1 MSFYDDE
8 SAIGKVY
15 DRRLTGRLGRYV
27 RPYAMPL
34 AVAGVLMLA
43 VAVLELVPILIV
55 RYAIDQQID
64 KGVTDRLP
72 LLAFW
77 YVAALLASF
86 VIRYLQGY
94 LMAWVGQRVVVDMR
108 MELFRHVQR
117 MSISFFDRNPVG
129 RLVVRL
135 TGDVQQIE
143 AVISQGL
150 VQIFTNL
157 LMVSAII
164 VAMFVLDWRLAT
176 IMTLFV
182 VPLIWLVKI
191 FAAAQR
197 DAFRDQRIWIA
208 RINAYLNEMISGVA
222 IVQLFNRQRR
232 NQENF
237 DERNRGNLDANLRVL
252 FWYAVFEPTVVLFG
266 ALTTGAILWYGGA
279 RVADDVLSLGTL
291 VAFIAFMQR
300 FFWPIRE
307 LAERF
312 TMLQGA
318 MASAERIF
326 GILDQPEEVVDSPD
340 AQPLAEV
347 KGAIRFDH
355 VWFAYQGEHWI
366 LRGLDFSIAPGEKVA
381 IVGATGAGKSTMM
394 SLLSRFYDVQQGD
407 ILVDGVSVR
416 ALPQRWL
423 RRHVGIM
430 LQDPWIYTDSV
441 TENIRLRDTS
451 ISLEQVR
458 AAAQAVGADKF
469 IEALPGQYQTM
480 LAERGA
486 NLSTGQK
493 QLIALARVAA
503 FNPEIVL
510 VMDEATASID
520 PETEGTI
527 QRGLAE
533 VMVGRTAIIIAHR
546 LNTIRA
552 VDRILV
558 LHHGELA
565 EDGTHEELIARGGVY
580 ARLHELQFKEQPA
593 RQ

>member
-1 MSFYDDE
+1 VSFYDDE

-15 DRRLTGRLGRYV
+15 DRRLTKRLAHYV
-27 RPYAMPL
+27 RPYVAPL
-34 AVAGVLMLA
+34 IIAVLLMLA

-64 KGVTDRLP
+64 KGLTDRLP

-108 MELFRHVQR
+108 MELFRHIQR

-157 LMVSAII
+157 LMVSAIV

-197 DAFRDQRIWIA
+197 DAFRDQRVWIA

-279 RVADDVLSLGTL
+279 RVADDMLSLGTL

-326 GILDQPEEVVDSPD
+326 GILDQPEEVVDAPD
-340 AQPLAEV
+340 AKPLDEV
-347 KGAIRFDH
+347 RGGIRFDH
-355 VWFAYQGEHWI
+355 VWFAYQDEHWI

-407 ILVDGVSVR
+407 ILIDGVSVR

-441 TENIRLRDTS
+441 AENIRLRDTS

-469 IEALPGQYQTM
+469 VEALPGQYQTM

-520 PETEGTI
+520 PETEGLI

-565 EDGTHEELIARGGVY
+565 EDGTHEELLAKGGVY
-580 ARLHELQFKEQPA
+580 ARLHELQFKDQGA
-593 RQ
+593 RA

>member
-15 DRRLTGRLGRYV
+15 DRRIAGRLGKYI
-27 RPYAMPL
+27 RPYAIPL
-34 AVAGVLMLA
+34 AVAGLLMVV
-43 VAVLELVPILIV
+43 VAVLDLVPTLIV
-55 RYAIDQQID
+55 RHAIDEQID
-64 KGVTDRLP
+64 KGRTDRLP
-72 LLAFW
+72 ALAAW
-77 YVAALLASF
+77 YLAALFTSF
-86 VIRYLQGY
+86 VIRYGQAY
-94 LMAWVGQRVVVDMR
+94 LMAWVGQRVVVDLR
-108 MELFRHVQR
+108 MELFRHMQR
-117 MSISFFDRNPVG
+117 MSIAFFDRNPVG

-150 VQIFTNL
+150 VQILTNL
-157 LMVSAII
+157 LMVSAI
-164 VAMFVLDWRLAT
+164 VVVLFVLDWRLAT
-176 IMTLFV
+176 IMTVFV
-182 VPLIWLVKI
+182 VPLVWLVKI

-208 RINAYLNEMISGVA
+208 RINAYLNEMISGVTV
-222 IVQLFNRQRR
+222 VQLFNRQTR
-232 NQENF
+232 NQQHF
-237 DERNRGNLDANLRVL
+237 DQRNRGSLDANMRVL

-266 ALTTGAILWYGGA
+266 AFTTGAILWYGGL
-279 RVADDVLSLGTL
+279 RVVDNALTLGTL
-291 VAFIAFMQR
+291 VAFISYMQR

-307 LAERF
+307 LAERY

-326 GILDQPEEVVDSPD
+326 GILDQPEEIVDAPD
-340 AQPLAEV
+340 AVPLDEV
-347 KGAIRFDH
+347 RGAIRFDH
-355 VWFAYQGEHWI
+355 VWFAYQGEHWV

-416 ALPQRWL
+416 TLPQRWL

-430 LQDPWIYTDSV
+430 LQDPWIYTDSIA
-441 TENIRLRDTS
+441 ENIRLRDTS
-451 ISLEQVR
+451 ISLDRVR
-458 AAAQAVGADKF
+458 DAARAVGADVF
-469 IEALPGQYQTM
+469 IEALPNQYGTM

-520 PETEGTI
+520 PETEATI

-533 VMVGRTAIIIAHR
+533 VMRGRTAIIIAHR

-565 EDGTHEELIARGGVY
+565 EDGTHEQLLSQGGVY
-580 ARLHELQFKEQPA
+580 ARLHELQFTDRTA
-593 RQ
+593 NR

>member
-15 DRRLTGRLGRYV
+15 DRRIAARLGRYV
-27 RPYAMPL
+27 RPYATPL
-34 AVAGVLMLA
+34 VIAGLLMIAVAG
-43 VAVLELVPILIV
+43 LELVPTLIV
-55 RYAIDQQID
+55 RHAIDQQIG
-64 KGVTDRLP
+64 KGRTDSLP
-72 LLAFW
+72 ALAAW
-77 YVAALLASF
+77 YIVALLTSF
-86 VIRYLQGY
+86 VIRYGQAY
-94 LMAWVGQRVVVDMR
+94 LMAWVGQRVVMDMR
-108 MELFRHVQR
+108 NELFCHLQR
-117 MSISFFDRNPVG
+117 MSIAFFDRNPVG

-135 TGDVQQIE
+135 IGDVQQIE

-150 VQIFTNL
+150 VQILTNL

-164 VAMFVLDWRLAT
+164 IVLFVLDWRLAT
-176 IMTLFV
+176 IMTFFV

-197 DAFRDQRIWIA
+197 DAFRDQRVWIA
-208 RINAYLNEMISGVA
+208 RINAYLNEMISGVTV
-222 IVQLFNRQRR
+222 VQLFNRQAR
-232 NQENF
+232 NQAHF
-237 DERNRGNLDANLRVL
+237 DGRNRGSLDANLRVL

-266 ALTTGAILWYGGA
+266 AFTTGAILWYGGV
-279 RVADDVLSLGTL
+279 RVADDALTLGTL
-291 VAFIAFMQR
+291 VAFIAYMQR

-307 LAERF
+307 LAERY

-326 GILDQPEEVVDSPD
+326 GILDQSEEVIDAPD

-347 KGAIRFDH
+347 RGAIRFDH
-355 VWFAYQGEHWI
+355 VWFAYQDEHWV
-366 LRGLDFSIAPGEKVA
+366 LRGLDVSIAPGEKVA

-451 ISLEQVR
+451 ISLDQVR
-458 AAAQAVGADKF
+458 AAARAVGADRF
-469 IEALPGQYQTM
+469 IEALPGQYEAL

-520 PETEGTI
+520 PETEATI
-527 QRGLAE
+527 QRGLAK
-533 VMVGRTAIIIAHR
+533 VMVGRTAVIIAHR

-558 LHHGELA
+558 LHHGELV
-565 EDGTHEELIARGGVY
+565 EDGTHEELLANGGVY
-580 ARLHELQFKEQPA
+580 ARLHELQFKDQGA
-593 RQ
+593 RA

>member
-64 KGVTDRLP
+64 KGLTDRLP

-182 VPLIWLVKI
+182 IPLIWLVKI

-197 DAFRDQRIWIA
+197 DAFRDQRVWIA

-326 GILDQPEEVVDSPD
+326 GILDQPEEVIDSPD

-366 LRGLDFSIAPGEKVA
+366 LRGLDFSIGPGEKVA

-565 EDGTHEELIARGGVY
+565 EDGTHEELIAKGGVY

-593 RQ
+593 RP

>member
-8 SAIGKVY
+8 SAIGKIY
-15 DRRLTGRLGRYV
+15 DRRIAGRLGRYV
-27 RPYAMPL
+27 RPYTVPL
-34 AVAGVLMLA
+34 VLAGLLMIA
-43 VAVLELVPILIV
+43 VAVLELVPTLIV
-55 RYAIDQQID
+55 RHAIDQQIE
-64 KGVTDRLP
+64 KGRTDRLP
-72 LLAFW
+72 WLATW
-77 YVAALLASF
+77 YTAALMASF
-86 VIRYLQGY
+86 LIRYGQAY
-94 LMAWVGQRVVVDMR
+94 LMAWIGQRVVVDMR
-108 MELFRHVQR
+108 MELFRHLQR

-150 VQIFTNL
+150 VQILTNL
-157 LMVSAII
+157 LMVTAII
-164 VAMFVLDWRLAT
+164 AVLFVLDWRLA
-176 IMTLFV
+176 IVMTGFA
-182 VPLIWLVKI
+182 VPLVWLVKV

-197 DAFRDQRIWIA
+197 DAFREQRIWIA

-222 IVQLFNRQRR
+222 VVQLFNRQAR
-232 NQENF
+232 NQSNF
-237 DERNRGNLDANLRVL
+237 DEHNRGSLDANLRVL

-266 ALTTGAILWYGGA
+266 AFTTAAILWYGGV
-279 RVADDVLSLGTL
+279 RVVSDALTLGTL

-307 LAERF
+307 LAERY

-326 GILDQPEEVVDSPD
+326 GILDHPEEVVDIPN
-340 AQPLAEV
+340 AQPLTEV
-347 KGAIRFDH
+347 HGAIRFDH
-355 VWFAYQGEHWI
+355 VWFAYQGERWVV
-366 LRGLDFSIAPGEKVA
+366 RGLDFAISPGEKVA

-416 ALPQRWL
+416 TLPQRWL

-430 LQDPWIYTDSV
+430 LQDPWIYTDTV
-441 TENIRLRDTS
+441 MENIRLRDAS

-458 AAAQAVGADKF
+458 AAAHAVGAGQF
-469 IEALPGQYQTM
+469 IEALPQQYDTL

-503 FNPEIVL
+503 FSPEIVL

-520 PETEGTI
+520 PETEATI
-527 QRGLAE
+527 QRGLAK

-565 EDGTHEELIARGGVY
+565 EEGTHEELLATGGVY
-580 ARLHELQFKEQPA
+580 ARLHELQFKDQGA
-593 RQ
+593 RA

>member
-15 DRRLTGRLGRYV
+15 DRRLTGRLGHYV
-27 RPYAMPL
+27 RPYIVPL
-34 AVAGVLMLA
+34 AIAGVLMLA

-55 RYAIDQQID
+55 RYAIDQQIEQ
-64 KGVTDRLP
+64 GLTDQLP

-77 YVAALLASF
+77 YVGALLASF

-108 MELFRHVQR
+108 MELFRHIQR

-182 VPLIWLVKI
+182 VPLVWLVKI

-279 RVADDVLSLGTL
+279 RVADEVLSLGTL

-326 GILDQPEEVVDSPD
+326 GILDQPEEVVDAPD

-407 ILVDGVSVR
+407 ILIDGVSVR

-441 TENIRLRDTS
+441 AENIRLRDAS

-469 IEALPGQYQTM
+469 IEVLPGQYQTM

-503 FNPEIVL
+503 FNSEIVL

-565 EDGTHEELIARGGVY
+565 EDGTHEELLAKRGVY

-593 RQ
+593 RP

>member
-15 DRRLTGRLGRYV
+15 DRRLARRLGHYV
-27 RPYAMPL
+27 RPYVTPL
-34 AVAGVLMLA
+34 VIAALLMLV
-43 VAVLELVPILIV
+43 VAVLELVPTLIV
-55 RYAIDQQID
+55 RHAIDQQID
-64 KGVTDRLP
+64 QGRTDRLP
-72 LLAFW
+72 ALAFW
-77 YVAALLASF
+77 YVAALVASF
-86 VIRYLQGY
+86 VIRYGQAY

-108 MELFRHVQR
+108 MDLFRHMQR

-150 VQIFTNL
+150 VQILTNL

-164 VAMFVLDWRLAT
+164 VVLFVLDWRLAS

-182 VPLIWLVKI
+182 IPLVWLVKV

-208 RINAYLNEMISGVA
+208 RINAYLNEMISGVTV
-222 IVQLFNRQRR
+222 VQLFNRQRR

-237 DERNRGNLDANLRVL
+237 DQRNRGSLDANLRVL

-266 ALTTGAILWYGGA
+266 AFTTGAILWYGGV
-279 RVADDVLSLGTL
+279 RVADDALSLGTL
-291 VAFIAFMQR
+291 VAFIAYMQR

-307 LAERF
+307 LAERY

-326 GILDQPEEVVDSPD
+326 GILDQPEEIVDDPA
-340 AQPLAEV
+340 AQPLTEV
-347 KGAIRFDH
+347 RGAIRFDQ
-355 VWFAYQGEHWI
+355 VWFAYQGEHWV

-381 IVGATGAGKSTMM
+381 IVGSTGAGKSTMM
-394 SLLSRFYDVQQGD
+394 ALLSRFYDVQRGD

-416 ALPQRWL
+416 SLPQRWL

-451 ISLEQVR
+451 ISLEQVQ
-458 AAAQAVGADKF
+458 AAARAVGADRF
-469 IEALPGQYQTM
+469 IEALPAQYGTM

-520 PETEGTI
+520 PETEATI

-533 VMVGRTAIIIAHR
+533 VMVGRTAVIIAHR

-565 EDGTHEELIARGGVY
+565 EDGTHEELLARGGVY
-580 ARLHELQFKEQPA
+580 ARLHELQFKEQAGRP
-593 RQ
+593 

>member
-1 MSFYDDE
+1 VSFYDDE

-15 DRRLTGRLGRYV
+15 DRRLAKRLGHYV
-27 RPYAMPL
+27 RPYVTPL
-34 AVAGVLMLA
+34 VIAALLMLV
-43 VAVLELVPILIV
+43 VAVLELIPTLIV
-55 RYAIDQQID
+55 RHAIDQQID
-64 KGVTDRLP
+64 RGLTDRLP
-72 LLAFW
+72 ILAFW

-86 VIRYLQGY
+86 VIRYGQAY

-108 MELFRHVQR
+108 MDLFRHMQR

-150 VQIFTNL
+150 VQILTNL

-164 VAMFVLDWRLAT
+164 VVLFILDWRLAS
-176 IMTLFV
+176 IMTSFV
-182 VPLIWLVKI
+182 IPLVWLVKI

-208 RINAYLNEMISGVA
+208 RINAYLNEMISGVTV
-222 IVQLFNRQRR
+222 VQLFNRQRR

-237 DERNRGNLDANLRVL
+237 DQRNRGSLDANLRVL

-266 ALTTGAILWYGGA
+266 AFTTGAILWYGGL
-279 RVADDVLSLGTL
+279 RVASDALTLGTL
-291 VAFIAFMQR
+291 VAFIAYMQR

-307 LAERF
+307 LAERY

-326 GILDQPEEVVDSPD
+326 GILDQPEEIVDEPH
-340 AQPLAEV
+340 AQPLSEV
-347 KGAIRFDH
+347 RGAIRFDQ
-355 VWFAYQGEHWI
+355 VWFAYQGEHWV

-381 IVGATGAGKSTMM
+381 IVGSTGAGKSTMM
-394 SLLSRFYDVQQGD
+394 ALLSRFYDVQRGD

-416 ALPQRWL
+416 SLPQRWL

-441 TENIRLRDTS
+441 AENIRLRDTS
-451 ISLEQVR
+451 ISMEQVQ
-458 AAAQAVGADKF
+458 AAAQAVGADRF
-469 IEALPGQYQTM
+469 IEALPKQYGTM

-520 PETEGTI
+520 PETEAII

-533 VMVGRTAIIIAHR
+533 VMVGRTAVIIAHR

-565 EDGTHEELIARGGVY
+565 EDGTHEELLAKGGVY
-580 ARLHELQFKEQPA
+580 ARLHELQFKEQA
-593 RQ
+593 GRA

>member
-15 DRRLTGRLGRYV
+15 DRRLTGRLGHYV
-27 RPYAMPL
+27 RPYVLPL
-34 AVAGVLMLA
+34 AIAGFLMLA

-55 RYAIDQQID
+55 RYAIDQQIER
-64 KGVTDRLP
+64 GLTNRLP

-108 MELFRHVQR
+108 MELFRHIQR

-164 VAMFVLDWRLAT
+164 VAMFVLDWRLAS

-182 VPLIWLVKI
+182 IPLVWLVKI

-326 GILDQPEEVVDSPD
+326 GILDQPEEVIDSPD

-441 TENIRLRDTS
+441 AENIRLRDTS

-469 IEALPGQYQTM
+469 IEALPRQYQTM

-565 EDGTHEELIARGGVY
+565 EDGTHEELLAKGGVY

-593 RQ
+593 RP